1 MIKVLAVFDG
11 LRFSEATL
19 QHSVQI
25 AKSQP
30 AHLVG
35 LFLEDFTYQSFSRYK
50 AITRE
55 NLTTKQ
61 IAVLEKKDEAT
72 RKASRERFM
81 AVCKKAGIE
90 HSIHKENDV
99 AFPTLMQEAIYADL
113 VVIDANETFSL
124 SKEKAP
130 TEFIRDFLSG
140 SESPV
145 LLVNKKYTP
154 VTNAVMLF
162 DGEPSSVFAIKQ
174 YSYLIG
180 AHQDLNV
187 EVLTVKK
194 EKSTSH
200 VPDNRLMKEF
210 MKRHFPKAVYTV
222 VKGDYAEPKII
233 EHLKQLPGKPLIVL
247 GAYRRGMVSR
257 WFKQSMA
264 DTLLEHLTFPLFIAH
279 NKA

>member
-19 QHSVQI
+19 QHSIQI

-30 AHLVG
+30 SHLVG

-50 AITRE
+50 AIATE
-55 NLTTKQ
+55 NLTAKQ
-61 IAVLEKKDEAT
+61 IAALEKSDEET
-72 RKASRERFM
+72 RKQSRERFVQ
-81 AVCKKAGIE
+81 ACQKEGVE
-90 HSIHKENDV
+90 HSVHKEKDV
-99 AFPTLMQEAIYADL
+99 AFPSLMQEAIYADL
-113 VVIDANETFSL
+113 IVIDANETFSTQ
-124 SKEKAP
+124 KGKAP
-130 TEFIRDFLSG
+130 TDFIRDFLAG

-145 LLVNKKYTP
+145 LLVNKKFTSISKT
-154 VTNAVMLF
+154 VLLF

-174 YSYLIG
+174 YSYLLG
-180 AHQDLNV
+180 AHMDLEI

-194 EKSTSH
+194 ERSTMH
-200 VPDNRLMKEF
+200 VPDNKLMKEF
-210 MKRHFPKAVYTV
+210 MKRHFPKANYTV
-222 VKGDYAEPKII
+222 VKGDFAEPKII
-233 EHLKQLPGKPLIVL
+233 EHLQALKGKPLIVL

-264 DTLLEHLTFPLFIAH
+264 DTLMENTSLPLFIAH